1 MINLKGKR
9 IQYYI
14 KNQYGVDRFYLNDPH
29 EARNFQRLTKAKTMS
44 PEQMHALTELA
55 DIQFKE
61 VLPNREVPF

>member
-1 MINLKGKR
+1 MINLKGRTIK
-9 IQYYI
+9 YFV

-44 PEQMHALTELA
+44 PEQMQALMKLT
-55 DIQFKE
+55 DIQFEE